1 MSETGMRI
9 GAAGNQA
16 ATVVAGIGQ
25 GLTAD
30 QLGALYADLTVKFFD
45 VMAGLEAGGG
55 TGTPNNVVPIPTQQ
69 AAPVAVPAPAQA
81 APQAPTP
88 PAAPIPGATDGDP
101 EVEALWREFFANPAD
116 FWDNRGNKRTPN
128 SPDFSHKT
136 KKLPGKNFGPG
147 LWVDDK
153 KNPSWVGPALAQ
165 LG

>member
-1 MSETGMRI
+1 MSNEQGIRI

-16 ATVVAGIGQ
+16 ATVLAGIGQ

-30 QLGALYADLTVKFFD
+30 QLADLYADLTSKFVD
-45 VMAGLEAGGG
+45 VMNALQDGQ
-55 TGTPNNVVPIPTQQ
+55 TVTPNNVVQIPTQQ
-69 AAPVAVPAPAQA
+69 AAPAAVPAPAV
-81 APQAPTP
+81 APQAPAP

-101 EVEALWREFFANPAD
+101 ETEALWREFFANPAD
-116 FWDNRGNKRTPN
+116 FWDNRGNKRNPN

-147 LWVDDK
+147 LWVNDK
-153 KNPSWVGPALAQ
+153 KNPSWVSQALAQ